1 MKEII
6 NYFKYFYAI
15 KIKSIKMTK
24 STYFA
29 STRKNVFL
37 IIFLMLSIALQAQDT
52 SLPKAKTGQFWEHVR
67 FGGGLG
73 LAIGND
79 YTDITVAPSAIYS
92 FNDHFA
98 FGTGLQYSK
107 LKQKNYYS
115 SDVYGGSL
123 IGLYSPIEEIQFS
136 LELEE
141 VNVNNTYTNL
151 GGNLKESFWN
161 TGLFVGAGYQ
171 EGNITIGARFNVLF
185 DKDKNVYGDAF
196 MPFVRAYF

>member
-1 MKEII
+1 MKKIM
-6 NYFKYFYAI
+6 KYASVIDCTKTVFLFVLLAFTCSFYAQE
-15 KIKSIKMTK
+15 KP
-24 STYFA
+24 
-29 STRKNVFL
+29 
-37 IIFLMLSIALQAQDT
+37 
-52 SLPKAKTGQFWEHVR
+52 LPKAKTDGFWEHVR

-107 LKQKNYYS
+107 LKQKHYYS

-141 VNVNNTYTNL
+141 VNVNNKYTDL
-151 GGNLKESFWN
+151 GGNFKESFWN

>member
-1 MKEII
+1 MKSTFLVS
-6 NYFKYFYAI
+6 YSKTFLLVVFLMTTVTFYAQE
-15 KIKSIKMTK
+15 TP
-24 STYFA
+24 
-29 STRKNVFL
+29 V
-37 IIFLMLSIALQAQDT
+37 
-52 SLPKAKTGQFWEHVR
+52 PKAKTGSFWEHVR

-79 YTDITVAPSAIYS
+79 YTDITIAPSAIYS

-107 LKQKNYYS
+107 LKQKNFYS

-123 IGLYSPIEEIQFS
+123 IGLYNPIEEIQFS

-151 GGNLKESFWN
+151 SGNLKESFWN

-185 DKDKNVYGDAF
+185 DKNKNVYGDAF